1 MIKRYL
7 EFINESIEEIEKDY
21 NSFGEWVEK
30 LAQKDDY
37 ILNMVSDHIK
47 DFDPTIRIANAV
59 NLLDESTKEF
69 IYDMITKYQEEEQGD
84 ISVDTYVP
92 LKENVDSKK
101 TPESGKN
108 MFKSFLKVL
117 TALGYKDIK
126 PVWEKMPD
134 SFLTLFKSPMMDIK
148 NLKEVF
154 VRYKFFDEF
163 LNKINYSNNECL
175 LYFGIKNDLVF
186 EYGLSSE
193 TERVVI
199 GKFPINQSTINW
211 ILLLDSSSSA
221 NLKRMMVGYNYKNIQ
236 VISKLRSKVNAYKKP
251 EYFTIE
257 DDIVRLGFY
266 GEGKWDS
273 GKMDPSSLE
282 AFKQEFIQF
291 MIKSKLSNNFKMNVT
306 TDKFWVYVNLKINK

>member
-7 EFINESIEEIEKDY
+7 QFINESIEEIEKEN

-30 LAQKDDY
+30 LSKKDDY
-37 ILNMVSDHIK
+37 VLNMVSQHIK

-69 IYDMITKYQEEEQGD
+69 IYDMIIKYQEDQEGGVE
-84 ISVDTYVP
+84 VNTYVP
-92 LKENVDSKK
+92 LKESVESV
-101 TPESGKN
+101 TPSGKN

-117 TALGYKDIK
+117 TAMGYKDIK

-134 SFLTLFKSPMMDIK
+134 TFVTLFKTPMIDIK
-148 NLKEVF
+148 KLKEVL
-154 VRYKFFDEF
+154 VRYRFFDEF
-163 LNKINYSNNECL
+163 INKINYSNNECL

-199 GKFPINQSTINW
+199 GKFSLNQSSINW

-221 NLKRMMVGYNYKNIQ
+221 NLKRMMVDYNFKNIQ
-236 VISKLRSKVNAYKKP
+236 VVSKLRNKILSYKKP
-251 EYFTIE
+251 ELFTIE
-257 DDIVRLGFY
+257 NDIVRLGFY
-266 GEGKWDS
+266 GEGKWE
-273 GKMDPSSLE
+273 GKKMDPQSLE
-282 AFKQEFIQF
+282 LFKQDFVQF
-291 MIKSKLSNNFKMNVT
+291 MIKSKLSNNFKMNIVS
-306 TDKFWVYVNLKINK
+306 DNLWVYVNLKIDKK